1 MPDLDTIAGFFA
13 PWVMTLGITVLHL
26 VLPGRWYVGYV
37 DDERTGE
44 KLSYRL
50 NGWLVLLVSVAAWG
64 VLGYT
69 DLLSWGWL
77 FEHRWESLLGAFTLG
92 MVFTFAIVL
101 PVPSTGRAFVV
112 DVFLGRLVNPQLWGG
127 RLDAKM
133 WLYMVGAV
141 ILELNALSFCAWHL
155 IAFPED
161 PNLGIVLCTALLTYF
176 VCDYMTF
183 ERVHLYTYDIFAER
197 VGFKLGWGCLVFY
210 PYFYTVPLWFTAE
223 DPDPGTPVWFL
234 VGAAVTF
241 LLGWSL
247 ARGANMQK
255 FVFKRDPEASFL
267 GIRPEV
273 VTDGE
278 RRLLASGFWGVSRHV
293 NYLGE
298 VLMGSGIALSV
309 SWGGALTPWLYPLYY
324 VLLLFPRQV
333 DDDRRCAAKYGP
345 LWDEYVARVRWRIIP
360 FVW

>member
-1 MPDLDTIAGFFA
+1 LLDAESIAGFFA

-44 KLSYRL
+44 KLAYRL
-50 NGWLVLLVSVAAWG
+50 NGLLVLGASVAIQAG
-64 VLGYT
+64 LDRADIVPY
-69 DLLSWGWL
+69 GWL

-92 MVFTFAIVL
+92 LIFTFAIVL
-101 PVPSTGRAFVV
+101 PVPSTGRAFVT
-112 DVFLGRLVNPQLWGG
+112 DLFLGRLVNPQLWGG

-133 WLYMVGAV
+133 WLYLVGAV
-141 ILELNALSFCAWHL
+141 ILELNALSFASWHVA
-155 IAFPED
+155 AFPDEIN
-161 PNLGIVLCTALLTYF
+161 PGVLLCTGLVTYF
-176 VCDYMTF
+176 VCDYLFF

-210 PYFYTVPLWFTAE
+210 PYFYTVALWFTAGV
-223 DPDPGTPVWFL
+223 PDPGTPTWLL
-234 VGAAVTF
+234 VVAAATF

-255 FVFKRDPEASFL
+255 FTFKRDPEATFL
-267 GIRPEV
+267 GIRPES

-278 RRLLASGFWGVSRHV
+278 RRLLTSGFWGVSRHV

-298 VLMGSGIALSV
+298 VLMGCGIALSV
-309 SWGGALTPWLYPLYY
+309 SWTGAWTPWLYPLYY

-333 DDDRRCAAKYGP
+333 DDDRRCAEKYGA